1 MDASLYLP
9 VRQVHVASVHLSI
22 GLFLFRGMLKWAEAP
37 LLRHWT
43 LGILPHLV
51 DTVLLASALMLMHFI
66 HQYPFVHGWL
76 TVKVVLLVVYI
87 ALGVVALKPGRSP
100 LVRRGAF
107 IAAVVV
113 FGFIYSVARA
123 HHPLGILQGILT

>member
-22 GLFLFRGMLKWAEAP
+22 ALFLLRGGLMWMGSPWLG
-37 LLRHWT
+37 HWT
-43 LGILPHLV
+43 LRILPHLV
-51 DTVLLASALMLMHFI
+51 DTVLLTSALMLMHFI
-66 HQYPFVHGWL
+66 HQYPFVQGWL

-87 ALGVVALKPGRSP
+87 ALGFVALKPGRAV
-100 LVRRGAF
+100 LVRRAAF
-107 IAAVVV
+107 IAAALV

-123 HHPLGILQGILT
+123 HHPLGLFQGLLT